1 MKHPGYSKASNQ
13 YAGRVRKKLTPE
25 QKEAQRLEMKKFQER
40 LKMLDKKTNRD

>member
-40 LKMLDKKTNRD
+40 NQEKKKGKQR